1 MSISLFNRGLI
12 RIKSD
17 LFSSWTPFIA
27 LTLILIATVCTQG
40 WISYQSATNQA
51 KSQAQNLSF
60 MLSENLKETLESLNR
75 YPDVIAAQM
84 TPAIMN
90 SVAGDLHHVP
100 VTSMLAQQVKL
111 NPLLDTIR
119 VANAKGDQ
127 IFSAIPLE
135 AKVNYADR
143 EYFAYLRDHPEVDS
157 YFSQKVIISKH
168 GRVPVLAVVKAIRSK
183 QGEFLGVVAMVFPIA
198 SVQKIFQEINVGDH
212 GAIVLRTSE
221 NSRPI
226 YRYPKSD
233 VITQANYKSPNNP
246 IELLL
251 EQKMDKGEVQFKS
264 IVDGITRTYSF
275 HKVSQFPYY
284 VVVGLAQEDYLQS
297 WYRNLAY
304 TIFGGIFLDV
314 LVGTLYFR
322 QRRANQALKESLAAL
337 VLGQKQ
343 LKLVNAAIEN
353 ANDVV
358 VITEAEPID
367 GFGPRI
373 VYVNEAFTRETGFSP
388 DEAIGRTPR
397 ILQGPKT
404 DRATLDLIHTALQ
417 KWRPIRADILNYK
430 KNGEE
435 IWQELNIFPVADE
448 KGWFTH
454 WVSIQRNIT
463 ERKLAEEAFTKTSE
477 RLALAVRA
485 GSVGIW
491 DWDIPT
497 NALDWDEQMYKL
509 YGTSK
514 EQFSGAYDAWTKGLH
529 PDDRKNAEL
538 ELEKAL
544 AVTGEYNSQFRVIWP
559 DGSIHHLH
567 SLGTVERDANGKPIR
582 ISGTNWDVTELNA
595 SKIAAE
601 ASLAAKS
608 LFISNMSHEIRTP
621 MNGIIGLST
630 LALNQPL
637 SPQVHD
643 YLISIESSAKSLL
656 NILNDVLDFSK
667 LEAGKVTLNQTPFQ
681 LQELFVN
688 IQHLF
693 EESAKAKGLELALSS
708 GVDLATPL
716 VGDPFR
722 IGQVLNNLIGNAIK
736 FTEQGSVNFSVGL
749 RGMENSQ
756 MILRFSVKDTGI
768 GLPVEILDKLMK
780 PFTQADGSITRR
792 FGGTGLGLS
801 ICSQLLELM
810 DSKLTVTSTEGDGA
824 SFSFDLVLGTK
835 MPT

>member
-1 MSISLFNRGLI
+1 MPHLNEGLK

-17 LFSSWTPFIA
+17 IFGSWVPFVV
-27 LTLILIATVCTQG
+27 LSLILLFTVCLQG
-40 WISYQSATNQA
+40 WISYQSATDKA
-51 KSQAQNLSF
+51 EEEAQNLAF
-60 MLSENLKETLESLNR
+60 VLSENLNQSLESTDRSLSFIASQIT
-75 YPDVIAAQM
+75 PTVIADAASERNQSRI
-84 TPAIMN
+84 TELL
-90 SVAGDLHHVP
+90 G
-100 VTSMLAQQVKL
+100 QQVEL
-111 NPLLDTIR
+111 NPLLSTIR
-119 VANAKGDQ
+119 IANAKGDQ
-127 IFSAIPLE
+127 IYSAVPNE
-135 AKVNYADR
+135 NRANYADR
-143 EYFAYLRDHPEVDS
+143 EYFVYLRDHPETNS
-157 YFSQKVIISKH
+157 YFSQKIIISKH
-168 GRVPVLAVVKAIRSK
+168 AHLPVLAIAKPIRSK
-183 QGEFLGVVAMVFPIA
+183 QGDFSGIVVMVFPIS
-198 SVQKIFQEINVGDH
+198 SVQQIFEKIKVGAH
-212 GAIVLRTSE
+212 GVVLLRASE
-221 NSRPI
+221 SNQPI
-226 YRYPKSD
+226 YRQPQVVAKGQY
-233 VITQANYKSPNNP
+233 NSPSNP
-246 IELLL
+246 IQMML
-251 EQKMDKGEVQFKS
+251 DKHLHEGSVKFTS
-264 IVDGITRTYSF
+264 VIDDVSRMYSF
-275 HKVSQFPYY
+275 RKVSKYPYII
-284 VVVGLAQEDYLQS
+284 VVGLAEKDYLQS

-304 TIFGGIFLDV
+304 AIFGAIFLDA
-314 LVGTLYFR
+314 LVGILYFR
-322 QRRANQALKESLAAL
+322 HRRANQALKESLNAL
-337 VLGQKQ
+337 VLGQEK
-343 LKLVNAAIEN
+343 LKLVNAAIAN

-430 KNGEE
+430 KNGGE
-435 IWQELNIFPVADE
+435 IWQELNIFPIADE

-491 DWDIPT
+491 DWDILT

-509 YGTSK
+509 YGTSN

-529 PDDRKNAEL
+529 PDDRNHAEL

-544 AVTGEYNSQFRVIWP
+544 AEEGEYNSQFRVIWP
-559 DGSIHHLH
+559 DGTIHHLH

-582 ISGTNWDVTELNA
+582 VSGTNWDITELTA
-595 SKIAAE
+595 SKTAAE
-601 ASLAAKS
+601 AALAAKTQF
-608 LFISNMSHEIRTP
+608 LSNMSHEIRTP

-681 LQELFVN
+681 IQELFVN

-693 EESAKAKGLELALSS
+693 EESAKAKGLELVLSS

-768 GLPVEILDKLMK
+768 GIPVEILDKLMQ

-835 MPT
+835 IPT